1 MYKNSSSIKVFEVV
15 IYPAHVS
22 ISVTKGC
29 CVYFFVDLTVS
40 KIVFKGKTVVMLWI
54 LETWKLYV
62 YKQRNS
68 NFYE

>member
-1 MYKNSSSIKVFEVV
+1 MCMNGSDPCLVEYSLTMYKNSSSIKVFEVV

-40 KIVFKGKTVVMLWI
+40 KIVFKGKTVVML
-54 LETWKLYV
+54 
-62 YKQRNS
+62 
-68 NFYE
+68 